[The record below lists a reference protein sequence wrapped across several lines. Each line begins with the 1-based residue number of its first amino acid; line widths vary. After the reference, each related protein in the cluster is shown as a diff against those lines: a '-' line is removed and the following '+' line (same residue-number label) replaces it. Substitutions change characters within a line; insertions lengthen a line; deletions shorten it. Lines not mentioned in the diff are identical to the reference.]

1 MYVYLL
7 FLYNRH
13 MTYYFSVVI
22 TQDADGTY
30 VAHVPTL
37 RGCHTQAKS
46 LPVLHKRLQE
56 AIELCVEVEKSKK
69 QDIPQEKF
77 IAIEQMEVHL

>member
-1 MYVYLL
+1 
-7 FLYNRH
+7 
-13 MTYYFSVVI
+13 MTYHFSVII
-22 TQDADGTY
+22 TQGKDGMY

-56 AIELCVEVEKSKK
+56 AMELCVEVEQGKK
-69 QDIPQEKF
+69 QPIPQEKF
-77 IAIEQMEVHL
+77 ISIQQMAVRV